1 MRALSGN
8 RPWMGFWRIGIARG
22 RHLPA
27 LLQSHL
33 VRHQELIE
41 I

>member
-1 MRALSGN
+1 MRSLSGN
-8 RPWMGFWRIGIARG
+8 RAWMGFWRIGIARA
-22 RHLPA
+22 RHLPP
-27 LLQSHL
+27 LFQSHL